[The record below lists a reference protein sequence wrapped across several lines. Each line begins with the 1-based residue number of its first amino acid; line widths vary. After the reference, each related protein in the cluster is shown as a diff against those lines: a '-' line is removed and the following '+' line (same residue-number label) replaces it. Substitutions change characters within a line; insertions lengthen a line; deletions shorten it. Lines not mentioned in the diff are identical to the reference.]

1 MIRIPSTEMNVAK
14 LRHVTSTPQP
24 PQQPSPTAAAVLANT
39 STLSSPAT
47 LQFPPPLRSKSTC
60 AAYSPYLSAMVER
73 DGHNGHNGQDDPHCD
88 DDASSSSRTPSAEP
102 MRPSPTNGSLTERSG
117 YPAQNG
123 AAASNR
129 RWLIL
134 MEQISAVNIQ
144 CTLGAKGRIF
154 RVDDSMA
161 TLLGY
166 ASMRDLL
173 GTELEQLIPSLK
185 LEEASENVEQHVCAI
200 GVKGNSIPIT
210 ATVSAERDQ
219 NHQAVM
225 FDVNIRALSAVN
237 GIVTMT
243 DTGLLYSF
251 NENFLQ
257 ALTGRDPT
265 ESRKMSLQI
274 TDMIPSFFEYL
285 HEASDDVDGDIVR
298 SSSDGDIKKQSGL
311 SASDLPA
318 KFSKISLDTIESDNS
333 SKCSDEEDCA
343 QGPSTSAQTLLSVE
357 PEPTE
362 PGLLSENEI
371 AQFLGENLR
380 KDSKRGGIKE
390 GVFYGCAKHN
400 DENLI
405 PVRFEVRRVETKG
418 APALWSVTINY
429 DRSTDFGLFDPKPT
443 VEETDATIVIHNG
456 NSTDAIHLPS
466 NNHDRT
472 LPEPAEDPV
481 EPIMIVADSNIESI
495 RGEYSKYYDTFQVI
509 GNGAFGSVRL
519 SARKDTGLLAIT
531 KLICK
536 AKVLPEGWTRS
547 RKRGDRM
554 IPIEVH
560 LLETLNHPNIVKC
573 LDVFENETHYQLVIE
588 KLGIGM
594 DLFEFIDYQPKLDE
608 QLLSYIF
615 RQIVSA
621 LYYLHSNQI
630 VHRDLKDENVIIDQ
644 NFNIKLIDFGSA
656 AFFGDDL
663 RFSTFCGTM
672 EYCSPE
678 VLTGNPYRGPELE
691 MWSLGVLLYTLVF
704 YNNPFHTADDA
715 VRADV
720 DLPTNIPEG
729 LYQVLSWLLQRDP
742 KSRATVFEIRNHWWT
757 QQRVDITRYSF
768 REVMRYCVISER
780 AQHEPPTF
788 VQELHLKT
796 PIKHS
801 TSCGTL
807 STSSQALS
815 EADHHHYVVA

>member
-1 MIRIPSTEMNVAK
+1 M
-14 LRHVTSTPQP
+14 
-24 PQQPSPTAAAVLANT
+24 
-39 STLSSPAT
+39 
-47 LQFPPPLRSKSTC
+47 
-60 AAYSPYLSAMVER
+60 
-73 DGHNGHNGQDDPHCD
+73 
-88 DDASSSSRTPSAEP
+88 AS
-102 MRPSPTNGSLTERSG
+102 
-117 YPAQNG
+117 
-123 AAASNR
+123 
-129 RWLIL
+129 
-134 MEQISAVNIQ
+134 
-144 CTLGAKGRIF
+144 
-154 RVDDSMA
+154 
-161 TLLGY
+161 LLGY

-173 GTELEQLIPSLK
+173 GTEIEQLIPSLK
-185 LEEASENVEQHVCAI
+185 LEESAENVEQHVCAI

-219 NHQAVM
+219 NHQPVM

-285 HEASDDVDGDIVR
+285 HESGDDIDNADIVR
-298 SSSDGDIKKQSGL
+298 SSSDGDIKKCI
-311 SASDLPA
+311 APADLPA

-343 QGPSTSAQTLLSVE
+343 QGPSTSALLSISLDTIESDNSSKCSDEEDCAQGPSTSALLSVDSE
-357 PEPTE
+357 PME

-390 GVFYGCAKHN
+390 GIFYGCAKHN

-405 PVRFEVRRVETKG
+405 PVRFEVRRIEAKG
-418 APALWSVTINY
+418 SPALWSVTINY
-429 DRSTDFGLFDPKPT
+429 DRTTDFGLFDPKPT
-443 VEETDATIVIHNG
+443 VDESAETILVHNG
-456 NSTDAIHLPS
+456 NPTDVVHLPS
-466 NNHDRT
+466 NNHHDRS
-472 LPEPAEDPV
+472 LPDPSEDTI
-481 EPIMIVADSNIESI
+481 EPILTVADSNIESI

-519 SARKDTGLLAIT
+519 SANKETGLLSIT

-536 AKVLPEGWTRS
+536 AKVLPDGWTRS

-560 LLETLNHPNIVKC
+560 LLETLQHPNIVKC

-594 DLFEFIDYQPKLDE
+594 DLFEFIDYQPKMDE

-621 LYYLHSNQI
+621 LHYLHSNHI

-656 AFFGDDL
+656 APFGEDL

-678 VLTGNPYRGPELE
+678 VLIGNRYRGPELE

-704 YNNPFHTADDA
+704 YNNPFLTVTDT
-715 VRADV
+715 VRAEV
-720 DLPTNIPEG
+720 DLPMNIPEG

-742 KSRATVFEIRNHWWT
+742 KSRATVDDIRNHWWT
-757 QQRVDITRYSF
+757 QQKVDITRYSF
-768 REVMRYCVISER
+768 REVMRYCGRNSQGSVSGNR
-780 AQHEPPTF
+780 VRNP
-788 VQELHLKT
+788 V
-796 PIKHS
+796 
-801 TSCGTL
+801 
-807 STSSQALS
+807 TSSAR
-815 EADHHHYVVA
+815 APNVRAGAAH

>member
-1 MIRIPSTEMNVAK
+1 
-14 LRHVTSTPQP
+14 
-24 PQQPSPTAAAVLANT
+24 
-39 STLSSPAT
+39 
-47 LQFPPPLRSKSTC
+47 
-60 AAYSPYLSAMVER
+60 MVER
-73 DGHNGHNGQDDPHCD
+73 DGNNDQEDSTQCNNG
-88 DDASSSSRTPSAEP
+88 ASSSRTPSSEQ
-102 MRPSPTNGSLTERSG
+102 MRSSPTNGSLTERSG
-117 YPAQNG
+117 YPQNESTT
-123 AAASNR
+123 AR

-134 MEQISAVNIQ
+134 MEQINAVNIQ

-154 RVDDSMA
+154 RVDDSLA
-161 TLLGY
+161 SLLGY
-166 ASMRDLL
+166 ISMRDLL
-173 GTELEQLIPSLK
+173 GTELEQLIPALK
-185 LEEASENVEQHVCAI
+185 LDQQADKLEQHVCAL

-210 ATVSAERDQ
+210 AVVTAERDRST
-219 NHQAVM
+219 NEPEM
-225 FDVNIRALSAVN
+225 FVVNIRALSAVN
-237 GIVTMT
+237 GMVTMT
-243 DTGLLYSF
+243 ESGLLYSF

-257 ALTGRDPT
+257 ALTGRDPQ

-274 TDMIPSFFEYL
+274 TDMIPSFYEYL
-285 HEASDDVDGDIVR
+285 HEGGEDCDPELARCSSDSCLDLPMAKTLR
-298 SSSDGDIKKQSGL
+298 SSS
-311 SASDLPA
+311 SDLVT
-318 KFSKISLDTIESDNS
+318 KFPKISLDTIESDNS

-343 QGPSTSAQTLLSVE
+343 KGPSTSSATVF
-357 PEPTE
+357 PELPMQDPTE

-390 GVFYGCAKHN
+390 GVFRGLAKHN

-405 PVRFEVRRVETKG
+405 PVRFEVRRVDVKG
-418 APALWSVTINY
+418 TPALWSVTINY

-443 VEETDATIVIHNG
+443 LEENEATTAMENG
-456 NSTDAIHLPS
+456 NPSDPVHLPS
-466 NNHDRT
+466 NNHDRSVQD
-472 LPEPAEDPV
+472 PAEEAV
-481 EPIMIVADSNIESI
+481 EPIVTVADSNIESI

-519 SARKDTGLLAIT
+519 SARKDSGLLAIT

-536 AKVLPEGWTRS
+536 AKVLPDGWTRS

-594 DLFEFIDYQPKLDE
+594 DLFEFIDYQPKMDE

-621 LYYLHSNQI
+621 LNYLHSNHI

-644 NFNIKLIDFGSA
+644 NFCCKLIDFGSA

-678 VLTGNPYRGPELE
+678 VLIGNRYRGPELE

-704 YNNPFHTADDA
+704 YNNPFLTVNDT
-715 VRADV
+715 VRAEI

-742 KSRATVFEIRNHWWT
+742 KSRATVNDVRQHWWT
-757 QQRVDITRYSF
+757 NQRVDISQYSF
-768 REVMRYCVISER
+768 REVMRYCER
-780 AQHEPPTF
+780 AQQEPVTYMTD
-788 VQELHLKT
+788 LNIKA

-807 STSSQALS
+807 SNSSQAPS
-815 EADHHHYVVA
+815 EPEHHHYVVA